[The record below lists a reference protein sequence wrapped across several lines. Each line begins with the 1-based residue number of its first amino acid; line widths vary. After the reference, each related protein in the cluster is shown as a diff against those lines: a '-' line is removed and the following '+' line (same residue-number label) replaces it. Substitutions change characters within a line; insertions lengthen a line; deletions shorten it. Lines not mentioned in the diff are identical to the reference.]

1 MYFFFEKMESCI
13 TRLIGRWFLHSVYI
27 CTWFWGFPLQ
37 PQEDVLWVGHFP
49 PELPGTCRQQAV
61 PVPPW
66 TDRDLSRRHVSL
78 HLRQLQCHPS
88 KVRGGWFYGCW
99 TSTMGFLITIL
110 MIVYK
115 MFQDL
120 LLWSLGYTVWQYHM
134 NIDSKACKHVINNE
148 CMVQLVSIYI
158 GVRGW
163 GGFLC
168 RHLKTKRHTSN
179 EYWVCRF
186 FISCGICCR
195 LFSNPYWI

>member
-1 MYFFFEKMESCI
+1 MILLFYCITAFLITLWLKLSWGLSISQDVNDLSVLFFLISEKPCIMYFFFEKMESCI
-13 TRLIGRWFLHSVYI
+13 TRLIGRWIPAFCLHMFLILRFSS
-27 CTWFWGFPLQ
+27 TQ

-110 MIVYK
+110 MIFYK
-115 MFQDL
+115 MFIAL
-120 LLWSLGYTVWQYHM
+120 IFGLYSLTVSY
-134 NIDSKACKHVINNE
+134 
-148 CMVQLVSIYI
+148 
-158 GVRGW
+158 
-163 GGFLC
+163 
-168 RHLKTKRHTSN
+168 
-179 EYWVCRF
+179 EYR
-186 FISCGICCR
+186 
-195 LFSNPYWI
+195 